1 MKISQL
7 LLGALTVGLMAGCA
21 AGPNYRPPKT
31 AAPAN
36 WSEAQ
41 LGGTTN
47 APVQVVAW
55 WKTFNDPELT
65 SLIERA
71 VKANYDL
78 RIAEAQL
85 LQARALRAGAAWNL
99 GPTIDAAGSYTDAKR
114 ARNAQTSTL
123 TKPHTDL
130 YDAHFDASWEIDIFG
145 SLRRQLEQATALYGS
160 VEENRRAV
168 LISVLSE
175 VALNYVNI
183 RGFQYRLDVARKNI
197 KAQQEALDLTRTRY
211 DAGLTSALDV
221 KQAQSLLATTQ
232 AQLPGLDTSFKQTVH
247 QLGVLLGQQPGALLE
262 ELAADAPIPST
273 PPTVPVGLPSDLLRR
288 RPDVRAAE
296 RQLAAATANIGVQ
309 AAELF
314 PKLTLLGTGGF
325 QSLSASDWFVPGG
338 KYWSAGPTVTW
349 RLLDFGRIRAQ
360 VKAANAQQ
368 QQAFAFYEKTVLTA
382 FQDVEDARRIATRS
396 RWPINSTKKGW
407 AIFSPCSPRSGRSIR
422 MKINSPPVRRPS
434 RPIWSHSTKHW
445 AVAGRINRPR
455 RETANEGFTHDK
467 LRNQNNAKA
476 HANGGP
482 DARHRRRMGLP
493 APCR

>member
-7 LLGALTVGLMAGCA
+7 LLGALTVGLAAGCA
-21 AGPNYRPPKT
+21 VGPNYRPPKT

-41 LGGTTN
+41 LGGATN

-55 WKTFNDPELT
+55 WKTFKDPELT

-123 TKPHTDL
+123 AKPHTDL

-145 SLRRQLEQATALYGS
+145 GLRRQLEQATALYGS

-183 RGFQYRLDVARKNI
+183 RGFQYRLDIARKNI
-197 KAQQEALDLTRTRY
+197 KAQQEALDQTRTRFN
-211 DAGLTSALDV
+211 AGLTSELDV

-232 AQLPGLDTSFKQTVH
+232 AQLPGLDTSLKQTVH
-247 QLGVLLGQQPGALLE
+247 QLGVLLGQQPGALRE
-262 ELAADAPIPST
+262 ELAATAPIPAT
-273 PPTVPVGLPSDLLRR
+273 PPSVPVGMPSDLLRR
-288 RPDVRAAE
+288 RPDVRTAE

-309 AAELF
+309 TAELF

-325 QSLSASDWFVPGG
+325 QSLSAGDWIAPGG

-382 FQDVEDARRIATRS
+382 FQDVEDALVAYNNEQLHYRS
-396 RWPINSTKKGW
+396 LVDAVDADRG
-407 AIFSPCSPRSGRSIR
+407 
-422 MKINSPPVRRPS
+422 
-434 RPIWSHSTKHW
+434 
-445 AVAGRINRPR
+445 AVALANKLYKEGLGDFLAVLTAERSLYQD
-455 RETANEGFTHDK
+455 EDQLATSQATVTANLVT
-467 LRNQNNAKA
+467 LYKA
-476 HANGGP
+476 LGGGWEDQPATAENGK
-482 DARHRRRMGLP
+482 
-493 APCR
+493 